1 MSVNDSTGTR
11 LAGRLCSFSR
21 GIVWST
27 GKVTRKK
34 QGQAGKISFP
44 GAGFSSLCPP
54 GLELGYNLVKR
65 AGSHLS
71 L

>member
-1 MSVNDSTGTR
+1 MLIFKGHSLEHREGDKEKAGTG
-11 LAGRLCSFSR
+11 
-21 GIVWST
+21 W
-27 GKVTRKK
+27 
-34 QGQAGKISFP
+34 KISFP

>member
-34 QGQAGKISFP
+34 QGQAGKSHFQV
-44 GAGFSSLCPP
+44 
-54 GLELGYNLVKR
+54 LV
-65 AGSHLS
+65 SPVSVPLV
-71 L
+71 